1 MTKDLELVFKYY
13 KAGKIT
19 EFTLCSELE
28 EYLETN
34 LRTQVIINS
43 EAKGSAS
50 NSFIVALLPVRSENG
65 YKVKYI
71 IDKKVLDSQTITFK
85 ELICI
90 LDCLKNDEQKILAA
104 FRHEL
109 KQIADVEMSL
119 RDALIVYSKIYRM
132 CLDAFPYDILQ
143 KAKRE
148 NVLDIDRIDETIE
161 KLMGFDEKTEYIIET
176 LVINNMLPVQFIEEA
191 KKLVFDECGRKVVI
205 GDSLTP
211 DENILAYEMGNENKP
226 VVDTAEIDITR
237 IDK

>member
-43 EAKGSAS
+43 ESKGSAS

-85 ELICI
+85 
-90 LDCLKNDEQKILAA
+90 
-104 FRHEL
+104 EL